1 MEQTTQQNV
10 ILEGI
15 HYSSNKVIR
24 VGIRSGFIFSLT
36 DTDKIYR
43 GGEEEREQLPV
54 IAPGLTD
61 LQINGFG
68 GIDFNHPEISASQIE
83 SASHTLLK
91 TGVTCYYPTLVT
103 GSRKRIS
110 SAIRAFAEVIQ
121 WKKQASH
128 MIGGIHLEGPFISK
142 EEGPR
147 GAHPKRYCLN
157 PSIDLLKSWQEE
169 ADGHIRM
176 VTLAPELPGSGS
188 FIKACIGMGI
198 VVAIG
203 HMAATSDQIRSA
215 AEAGATLSTHLG
227 NGSHSL
233 LPRHPNYIWDQLADD
248 RLYASMIADGFHLPD
263 NVLKV
268 FIRTKGEKAI
278 LVSDGMPYT
287 GMEPGTYDSPVVGK
301 VILTREG
308 KIHREGEPGKLA
320 GSSHTLLDGVKKIS
334 LLEGFARAW
343 DMASVYPSKL
353 LNHGSNPGLQV
364 GAPADLV
371 LLEPD
376 LKQPT
381 IRMIY
386 KNGTPYG
393 DPVNDP
399 ADLSYN

>member
-1 MEQTTQQNV
+1 M
-10 ILEGI
+10 
-15 HYSSNKVIR
+15 
-24 VGIRSGFIFSLT
+24 
-36 DTDKIYR
+36 
-43 GGEEEREQLPV
+43 
-54 IAPGLTD
+54 
-61 LQINGFG
+61 
-68 GIDFNHPEISASQIE
+68 
-83 SASHTLLK
+83 
-91 TGVTCYYPTLVT
+91 
-103 GSRKRIS
+103 
-110 SAIRAFAEVIQ
+110 
-121 WKKQASH
+121 
-128 MIGGIHLEGPFISK
+128 
-142 EEGPR
+142 
-147 GAHPKRYCLN
+147 
-157 PSIDLLKSWQEE
+157 
-169 ADGHIRM
+169 
-176 VTLAPELPGSGS
+176 
-188 FIKACIGMGI
+188 
-198 VVAIG
+198 
-203 HMAATSDQIRSA
+203 
-215 AEAGATLSTHLG
+215 
-227 NGSHSL
+227 
-233 LPRHPNYIWDQLADD
+233 ADD

-268 FIRTKGEKAI
+268 FIRTKGEKVI